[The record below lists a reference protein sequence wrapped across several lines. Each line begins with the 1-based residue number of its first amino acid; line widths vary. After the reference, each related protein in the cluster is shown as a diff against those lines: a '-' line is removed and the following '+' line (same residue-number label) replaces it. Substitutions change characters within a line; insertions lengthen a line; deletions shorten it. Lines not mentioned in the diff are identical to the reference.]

1 MLVCYFA
8 TLRSVMFQISPTL
21 SIPIDEIEL
30 SAIRSQG
37 AGGQNVNKVA
47 TAIHLRFDIM
57 ASSLADRH
65 KDRLLQLRD
74 RRITSEGIVIIK
86 SQAHRSQ
93 ERNRAEA
100 LDRLRSLI
108 LSITIVVLP
117 RKLRTPSQGQNRR
130 RLAEKKRRSQIKA
143 LRKIDGES

>member
-1 MLVCYFA
+1 
-8 TLRSVMFQISPTL
+8 MFQISKTL
-21 SIPIDEIEL
+21 SIPLSEIEL

-47 TAIHLRFDIM
+47 TAIHLRFDIQV
-57 ASSLADRH
+57 SSLPDRY
-65 KDRLLQLRD
+65 KERLLNLRD
-74 RRITSEGIVIIK
+74 RRITNEGVIVIK
-86 SQAHRSQ
+86 SQEHRSQ

-108 LSITIVVLP
+108 LTVAVVVLP

-130 RLAEKKRRSQIKA
+130 RLEEKKRRSATKES
-143 LRKIDGES
+143 RKILE

>member
-1 MLVCYFA
+1 
-8 TLRSVMFQISPTL
+8 MFQISKSL
-21 SIPIDEIEL
+21 SLPLSEIEL

-57 ASSLADRH
+57 TSSLPDRF

-74 RRITSEGIVIIK
+74 RRITSEGVVVIK
-86 SQAHRSQ
+86 SQEHRSQ

-100 LDRLRSLI
+100 LDRLGTLI
-108 LSITIVVLP
+108 LSVAVVVLP
-117 RKLRTPSQGQNRR
+117 RKLRTPSQGQHRR
-130 RLAEKKRRSQIKA
+130 RLADKKHQSQIKV
-143 LRKIDGES
+143 LRKSEEKD